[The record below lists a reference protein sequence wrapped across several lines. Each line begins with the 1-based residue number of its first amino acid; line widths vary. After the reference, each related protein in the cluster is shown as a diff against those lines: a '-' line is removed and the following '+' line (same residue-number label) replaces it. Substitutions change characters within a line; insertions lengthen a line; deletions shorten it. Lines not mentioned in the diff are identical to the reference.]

1 MIIDKH
7 YIPVYASKSK
17 PKKMTEN
24 NFYHHPFKTQLVL
37 VMSAFIIENIMLV
50 FAMTNFFTEGIFQSK
65 YFVLYFLM
73 LGSLI
78 NTAKV
83 CLNYY
88 KKSN

>member
-17 PKKMTEN
+17 SKKMAKN
-24 NFYHHPFKTQLVL
+24 NFYYHPSKTQLVL
-37 VMSAFIIENIMLV
+37 VLSAFIIGNIMLV
-50 FAMTNFFTEGIFQSK
+50 FVMKNFFTEGIFQSK

-78 NTAKV
+78 TTAKV

-88 KKSN
+88 EESN